1 MSAKARGVTG
11 NAKQL
16 NSFRQRTWGQRKA
29 EIEPFLRGLHVVGL
43 RTVRVSLCCAV
54 AGWLG
59 YLLCVGTEG
68 KFAKD
73 TFFHIIFTFVASG
86 TLFRLSFPCPSFTLC
101 SWCRSLLAPSNWQRP
116 MGIKLAPR
124 RLGEGK
130 GAAADG
136 SVIIIKYIP
145 SFSFAQKAI
154 SHSVAGPQSHN
165 RRATATVWFDAFM
178 YEYATERAEKGP

>member
-1 MSAKARGVTG
+1 MQSSLIRSANAHGDSAKLR
-11 NAKQL
+11 L
-16 NSFRQRTWGQRKA
+16 NLSCGACMLLVCVRYASASVALWLAGWATCCASAPKESLPRTLSSTLFSLLSLPGHFFACLSCTSFY
-29 EIEPFLRGLHVVGL
+29 LVLV
-43 RTVRVSLCCAV
+43 VSLFVCA
-54 AGWLG
+54 
-59 YLLCVGTEG
+59 
-68 KFAKD
+68 
-73 TFFHIIFTFVASG
+73 
-86 TLFRLSFPCPSFTLC
+86 PP
-101 SWCRSLLAPSNWQRP
+101 NWQRP

-165 RRATATVWFDAFM
+165 RRATATVWFDAFR